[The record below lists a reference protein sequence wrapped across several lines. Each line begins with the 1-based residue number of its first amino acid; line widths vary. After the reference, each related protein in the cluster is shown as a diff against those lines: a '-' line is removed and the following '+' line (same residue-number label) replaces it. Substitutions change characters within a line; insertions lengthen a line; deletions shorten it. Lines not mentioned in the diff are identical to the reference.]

1 MAADNNKQEAT
12 LAVISTQITMM
23 NQNIMENFKNIRE
36 DIKSMEAA
44 NRANLESLEGRLNK
58 RIDSTNKRVETLE
71 KEEKD
76 TIATKAKHGVFAGGA
91 GAVLTYGFLELIKRL
106 H

>member
-1 MAADNNKQEAT
+1 MPPDNNKPEAT
-12 LAVISTQITMM
+12 LAVISTQLTMM
-23 NQNIMENFKNIRE
+23 NQNIMENFKNIRD
-36 DIKSMEAA
+36 DIKRMEEA
-44 NRANLESLEGRLNK
+44 NRANLENLESRLNT

-76 TIATKAKHGVFAGGA
+76 TIATKARHGVFAGGA
-91 GAVLTYGFLELIKRL
+91 GAVLTYGVLELIKRL